1 MHPLTRASRD
11 GPHNRAQGACAI
23 AMISMSACSSE
34 ANVLLLALWNNCSQ
48 FCPAEHADVACS
60 PQP

>member
-1 MHPLTRASRD
+1 MLPLTRAPRD
-11 GPHNRAQGACAI
+11 GPHKRAQGACAM

-34 ANVLLLALWNNCSQ
+34 AELLLLALRNNSSQ

>member
-1 MHPLTRASRD
+1 MHPLTRAPRD
-11 GPHNRAQGACAI
+11 GPPKRAQGACAI

-34 ANVLLLALWNNCSQ
+34 ANSLLLVLRRSPSQ